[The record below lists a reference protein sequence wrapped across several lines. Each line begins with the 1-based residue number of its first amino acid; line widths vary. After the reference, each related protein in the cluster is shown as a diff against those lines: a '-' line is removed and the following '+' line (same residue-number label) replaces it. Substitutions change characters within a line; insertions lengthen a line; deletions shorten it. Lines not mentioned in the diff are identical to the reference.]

1 MAGMGQTPGS
11 GRLRSFGYAFS
22 GIGTLLVSQPNARI
36 HAAATII
43 VFTGAFLLGFSRFE
57 WCVVILTVA
66 AVWVAEAMNTALE
79 CLADAASP
87 EFHPLVKKAKDV
99 AAGGV
104 LVTTLGSVIIGL
116 LVFGPHLL
124 FFLKK

>member
-1 MAGMGQTPGS
+1 MGQTPGS
-11 GRLRSFGYAFS
+11 GRLRSFGYAFA
-22 GIGTLLVSQPNARI
+22 GIATLIVSQPNARI
-36 HAAATII
+36 HAVATVV
-43 VFTGAFLLGFSRFE
+43 VFAGALLLGLSRIE
-57 WCVVILTVA
+57 WCVIILTVA
-66 AVWVAEAMNTALE
+66 AVWAAEAMNTALE
-79 CLADAASP
+79 YLADSATP

-104 LVTTLGSVIIGL
+104 LVTALGSVIVGL